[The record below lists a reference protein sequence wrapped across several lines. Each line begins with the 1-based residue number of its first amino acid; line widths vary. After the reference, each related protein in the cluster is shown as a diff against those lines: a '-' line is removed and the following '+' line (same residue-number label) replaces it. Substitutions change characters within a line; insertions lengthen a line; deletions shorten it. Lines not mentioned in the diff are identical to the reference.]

1 MSTMT
6 PPFVSDIGCALH
18 QSRTLVDAPEALVLQ
33 AVAVF
38 QQRPLA
44 ATTARP
50 WRQLVAHLSFD
61 STLAGAA
68 TAAVRHHQADTRQ
81 LLFEAD
87 GREVELRI
95 SAVPGTDR
103 WHLSGQVLGPEDSGW
118 ACLNSNDGYSAES
131 TWSDLSEF
139 SFEDVPPGLCTVV
152 LRGGDWELFLPDLAI
167 PRDI

>member
-1 MSTMT
+1 MT

-33 AVAVF
+33 AVALF
-38 QQRPLA
+38 QRRPQA
-44 ATTARP
+44 ATTVRP
-50 WRQLVAHLSFD
+50 WRQLVARMSFD

-68 TAAVRHHQADTRQ
+68 TAAVRNNHADTRQ

-118 ACLNSNDGYSAES
+118 ACLNSTDGYSAES